1 MLSEVIHGSVMSSE
15 VIHGSVMSSEVI
27 GSHPRISQVIFPKI
41 DSIDLELF
49 LKLNI
54 FVLKPVGH
62 REICNRYFYLKNRIP
77 RGLDRRC
84 QQNYAVL
91 LERAPSLMGRGSSSQ
106 QSVVTVASSLLRE
119 LHIVIELSPRVI
131 LDFLDLLLGHNSQP
145 EQFTATYS
153 HNSHT
158 LQ

>member
-1 MLSEVIHGSVMSSE
+1 MSSEVIHGSVMSSE

-91 LERAPSLMGRGSSSQ
+91 QEKTASGLTSDGQTTLEIFRGFSQ
-106 QSVVTVASSLLRE
+106 QISSRIYPQSYYTRALLIGRYVE
-119 LHIVIELSPRVI
+119 NHKEPSTW
-131 LDFLDLLLGHNSQP
+131 N
-145 EQFTATYS
+145 
-153 HNSHT
+153 
-158 LQ
+158 